1 MSLNIKCTPSKT
13 HSLPHNKTLSFSFLL
28 LSLSLSHGP
37 ATIAAAQPSHRRHPI
52 SLSRR
57 LTLSLMIV
65 PFSLSRSPSPRSALL
80 SFSLSFSLTRVAC
93 LSVEVSA
100 WLTFDYAE

>member
-1 MSLNIKCTPSKT
+1 
-13 HSLPHNKTLSFSFLL
+13 
-28 LSLSLSHGP
+28 
-37 ATIAAAQPSHRRHPI
+37 
-52 SLSRR
+52 
-57 LTLSLMIV
+57 MIV

-93 LSVEVSA
+93 LSVEVSV